1 MRTVRSAFLAASTAL
16 CVSAAN
22 PAAAVVATAS
32 LDWSNLQIF
41 TLGIPGSSTPS
52 YMLTQ
57 PLTSWSTSAST
68 ANDSTDSRTHS
79 VFNWTTGLNIT
90 SDTPHASAGALAS
103 SVDFSTNASA
113 SDSLS
118 PNPVLTN
125 TSTGSLSRTAS
136 LLLSQP
142 TAVIFS
148 VPYSISVDGPQFDFS
163 HHATA
168 GVSGTATFTPNIC
181 CAFDTS
187 SRSFSLDSYSTGSS
201 ALNGTMFF
209 GLVVDADGVL
219 NVNFSANTS
228 ATAPDPVPEP
238 SVTLS
243 LLAGLGVLCVILRR
257 RLAGGVLSGDPS
269 AA

>member
-57 PLTSWSTSAST
+57 PLTSWSTNAST

-118 PNPVLTN
+118 PNPLLTN
-125 TSTGSLSRTAS
+125 TATGSLSRTAS
-136 LLLSQP
+136 LLLNQP
-142 TAVIFS
+142 MAVIFS
-148 VPYSISVDGPQFDFS
+148 VPYSIAVDGAPFDFNR
-163 HHATA
+163 HTTA
-168 GVSGTATFTPNIC
+168 SVQGTATFFPTIC
-181 CAFDTS
+181 CVTDTS
-187 SRSFSLDSYSTGSS
+187 SRSFGLDSFFQGPS

-209 GLVVDADGVL
+209 GLVVDGDGVL
-219 NVNFSANTS
+219 NVSFSAMTS
-228 ATAPDPVPEP
+228 ATAPDPIPEP
-238 SVTLS
+238 SVTLT

-257 RLAGGVLSGDPS
+257 RLAGIGLSGIPS